1 MGTLSTWTKAND
13 AWSSWGEQM
22 REALLDVLR
31 WTAVFNHGLTA
42 NDVRRYAAVEA
53 DDAAVE
59 AALQDLPE
67 ADCTSGRWH
76 LVDHPL
82 DPDGFQAAQQRAKHH
97 LEETSSALATLC
109 SSTAVL
115 GVAVTGSVAAGVN
128 DEDGDLDLLIIARPG
143 HVWRV
148 RALAIHL
155 EHHHPG
161 GWRFCPNMV
170 LDARELNLRP
180 SMYAAR
186 EMTMLRPLKGR
197 HWFERLRAAN
207 PWVSEFLPNSDLAPN
222 LTVDGEQGAV
232 PAWWLLMR
240 APVVGRVIERW
251 ERQRRIAELQ
261 QASTSHE
268 AVYAARRCLGH
279 ENAHRTRIEER
290 MADLQHRGG
299 VDA

>member
-1 MGTLSTWTKAND
+1 
-13 AWSSWGEQM
+13 M

-42 NDVRRYAAVEA
+42 SEVRRYAAVEA
-53 DDAAVE
+53 GDAVVE
-59 AALQDLPE
+59 ATLQRLPE
-67 ADCTSGRWH
+67 ADFTSGRWH
-76 LVDHPL
+76 LSDHPL
-82 DPDGFQAAQQRAKHH
+82 DPDRVEAAQQRAKAH
-97 LEETSSALATLC
+97 LEESSSALATLC

-128 DEDGDLDLLIIARPG
+128 NEDGDLDLLIIARPG

-148 RALAIHL
+148 RALAIYL

-161 GWRFCPNMV
+161 GWRLCPNMV
-170 LDARELNLRP
+170 LDARDLTLRP
-180 SMYAAR
+180 SIYAAR
-186 EMTMLRPLKGR
+186 EMSMLRPLKGR
-197 HWFERLRAAN
+197 RWFEALRTAN
-207 PWVSEFLPNSDLAPN
+207 PWVSEFLPNSDLAPD
-222 LTVDGEQGAV
+222 LQVEGEAGAV
-232 PAWWLLMR
+232 PSWWTLMR
-240 APVVGRVIERW
+240 MPVVGRVIERW

-290 MADLQHRGG
+290 MADLQHGGG

>member
-1 MGTLSTWTKAND
+1 
-13 AWSSWGEQM
+13 M

-197 HWFERLRAAN
+197 DWFERLRAAN

-290 MADLQHRGG
+290 MADLQHRGV